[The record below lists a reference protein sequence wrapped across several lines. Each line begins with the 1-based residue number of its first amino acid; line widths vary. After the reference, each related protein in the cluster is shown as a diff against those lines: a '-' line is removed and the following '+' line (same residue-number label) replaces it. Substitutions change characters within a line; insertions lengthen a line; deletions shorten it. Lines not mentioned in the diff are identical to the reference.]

1 MLLKMIMR
9 YLNGRRIHSKTSK
22 KGNKRQ
28 RKIKQYPALKNNVEN
43 LISLLKRDPFEN
55 PPPYEILIGELKGYF
70 SRRINKQHRL
80 VYEVVEEKKEVNIIS
95 MWTHYD
101 F

>member
-9 YLNGRRIHSKTSK
+9 YLNGRRIHSKT
-22 KGNKRQ
+22 
-28 RKIKQYPALKNNVEN
+28 
-43 LISLLKRDPFEN
+43 LKRDPFEN

>member
-1 MLLKMIMR
+1 MVEEYTVKILK
-9 YLNGRRIHSKTSK
+9 KAAK
-22 KGNKRQ
+22 DKE
-28 RKIKQYPALKNNVEN
+28 KIKQYPALKNNVEN
-43 LISLLKRDPFEN
+43 LISLLKRNPFEN
-55 PPPYEILIGELKGYF
+55 PPPYEVLIGELKGYF

-80 VYEVVEEKKEVNIIS
+80 VYEVIEEKKEVNIIS

>member
-1 MLLKMIMR
+1 MVGEYTVKLLK
-9 YLNGRRIHSKTSK
+9 KATK
-22 KGNKRQ
+22 DKE
-28 RKIKQYPALKNNVEN
+28 KIKQYPAIKNNVEN